1 MQNKTELIY
10 KIGRTAV
17 VNPLEYRALYIT
29 VKAKEGPSDA
39 IYFLWHYE
47 SQNRAEDKITTHN
60 VEFNL
65 NGLLDKMRD
74 AKISKDANPKDVILF
89 LEANNIKQAVCRKNS
104 TGNPNVPSSF
114 LITEDEIEAGEMQ
127 RNGKTYK
134 IDPELATELRQE
146 LKEQKNIEVLRS

>member
-47 SQNRAEDKITTHN
+47 SQNRAEDN
-60 VEFNL
+60 
-65 NGLLDKMRD
+65 
-74 AKISKDANPKDVILF
+74 
-89 LEANNIKQAVCRKNS
+89 
-104 TGNPNVPSSF
+104 
-114 LITEDEIEAGEMQ
+114 ITEDEIEAGEMQ